1 MIVQL
6 PRSVRYPVTI
16 TAFLKQPND
25 DIPRLE
31 AVLLYTYMTTVT
43 EYPEF
48 GQERQVE
55 KKLSAQF
62 HAPVE
67 GRLNRWLVEVGAVI
81 EGPGVDIMEIEEP
94 CSHEVQFAGLC
105 SMCGQDMTLLD
116 HGHFSNKD
124 RATIHMVH
132 DSMGLTV
139 SQDVRHFPSQRVA
152 AGLWKSVYREATRLE
167 EETKRRLLKSKKL
180 SLVVDLDQ
188 TIIHA
193 TVDPT
198 VGDWKNDPFC
208 INHESVKDVQSF
220 KLDEDIIGGR
230 GTWYYVKMRPG
241 LKEFLE
247 HISQLY
253 ELHIYTMGTRAY
265 AMSVKKIV
273 DPDGRIF
280 GERVLSRDESG
291 SMTQKSL
298 HRIFPVDT
306 KMVVIIDD
314 RGDVWKWSDNLVK
327 VRPYDFFVGIGD
339 INSSFLPKRQE
350 FLPSAPVAN
359 APVNPTVSP
368 ADMAMPIDQKVEKGD
383 DGNDD
388 DGDGDVD
395 DDDDAERVLATQN
408 AIGASSSAT
417 HLAALDQ
424 LVTAGE
430 GVSAENLL
438 NAQSKELDKAL
449 SAQKTDR
456 PLARKQE
463 EQDKKDERAANEC
476 VNGENGI
483 ESTTPSEAGRAK
495 HSVLHDQDVELI
507 SLERHLTEVHRSFYE
522 LYEKNMSVVS
532 TRVSELKDPKKQV
545 RKRRLSDTNLRAVPD
560 VKVIMPL
567 MKMQALGDV
576 ILVFSGIIPLGVD
589 VQSSD
594 IAHWCRSF
602 GAVVAGD
609 VHSKVTHLIAARVYD
624 PIRRPI
630 DLPETN
636 YYQSRTAKVRRAASK
651 YPHIKIVTPQWLYDS
666 ISNWKKEPEK
676 PYLLPIHPEDRH
688 PRPLNGADDHRL
700 DGPILSSEDDDS
712 EDDDEMQSVHTEE
725 FSTAEMPDMTGV
737 GWMDVDEELKEWLG
751 SDDEDTEAEDGNAPD
766 DKNTDTA
773 PKKVGKR
780 SRSST
785 PDEETGEH
793 SLEDSIPGSRLSKRQ
808 RMVRNRPG
816 SGLRIVE
823 GVVPSSSYA
832 PPSGTDTPGSSSG
845 TLDGFSEK
853 DLEQEFDELQE
864 VGREEEEEDYDSD
877 GFAQE
882 FDRELAEMEADEN
895 GDDEEGI
902 VGDEST
908 IAQNEHSQPEPTP
921 EPPQHLIDLRSPL
934 TDSFSSLVGAGGPL
948 GEEGAGSAN
957 STS

>member
-16 TAFLKQPND
+16 TALLKQPND

-31 AVLLYTYMTTVT
+31 AVLLYTYVTTVT

-67 GRLNRWLVEVGAVI
+67 GRLNCWLVKVGAVI

-139 SQDVRHFPSQRVA
+139 SQD
-152 AGLWKSVYREATRLE
+152 EATRLE
-167 EETKRRLLKSKKL
+167 EETKKRLLKSKKL

-208 INHESVKDVQSF
+208 INHESVKDVQAF

-350 FLPSAPVAN
+350 FLPPTPIAN
-359 APVNPTVSP
+359 APANPTVSP
-368 ADMAMPIDQKVEKGD
+368 ADMAIPIDQKVEKGD
-383 DGNDD
+383 DGDGDGDGDD
-388 DGDGDVD
+388 DGDDV
-395 DDDDAERVLATQN
+395 EGLLTTQN

-417 HLAALDQ
+417 QLAALDQ
-424 LVTAGE
+424 LVTIGE

-463 EQDKKDERAANEC
+463 EQDKKDEKAANEC
-476 VNGENGI
+476 MNGENGI
-483 ESTTPSEAGRAK
+483 ESTTPSEVGRAK

-522 LYEKNMSVVS
+522 LYEKNRSAIS
-532 TRVSELKDPKKQV
+532 TRVSELKDSKKQTL
-545 RKRRLSDTNLRAVPD
+545 KRRLSDTNPRAVPD

-567 MKMQALGDV
+567 MKTQALGDV
-576 ILVFSGIIPLGVD
+576 VLVFSGIIPLGVE
-589 VQSSD
+589 VQNSD

-602 GAVVAGD
+602 GAVVADD
-609 VHSKVTHLIAARVYD
+609 VHSKVTHLVAAR
-624 PIRRPI
+624 
-630 DLPETN
+630 
-636 YYQSRTAKVRRAASK
+636 SRTAKVRRAASK

-666 ISNWKKEPEK
+666 ISNWRKEPEK

-712 EDDDEMQSVHTEE
+712 DDDEMQSVHTEE
-725 FSTAEMPDMTGV
+725 FSTAEMPDMTDV

-751 SDDEDTEAEDGNAPD
+751 SDDEDTEAEDGNAFD
-766 DKNTDTA
+766 DKNTDTTS
-773 PKKVGKR
+773 KKAGKR

-785 PDEETGEH
+785 PDEETGDP

-808 RMVRNRPG
+808 KMVRSRPS

-823 GVVPSSSYA
+823 GVVPSTYA
-832 PPSGTDTPGSSSG
+832 PPSGTDTPGSSAG
-845 TLDGFSEK
+845 TLDGISEK
-853 DLEQEFDELQE
+853 ELEQESDELQE
-864 VGREEEEEDYDSD
+864 VGGEGEEEEEEEDDFD

-895 GDDEEGI
+895 GDDGEDT
-902 VGDEST
+902 VGDGGT
-908 IAQNEHSQPEPTP
+908 IATSAQNEHSQSEPAP
-921 EPPQHLIDLRSPL
+921 KSPQHLIDLRSPI
-934 TDSFSSLVGAGGPL
+934 TDSFSSLVGAGGSL
-948 GEEGAGSAN
+948 GEVGGGGSAN
-957 STS
+957 SAS

>member
-6 PRSVRYPVTI
+6 PRSVRFPVTI
-16 TAFLKQPND
+16 TAFLKRPND
-25 DIPRLE
+25 EIPRLE
-31 AVLLYTYMTTVT
+31 AVLLYTYTTTVT

-48 GQERQVE
+48 GEERQVE

-67 GRLNRWLVEVGAVI
+67 GRLHRWLVKVGTVI
-81 EGPGVDIMEIEEP
+81 DGPGVNIMEIDEP

-105 SMCGQDMTLLD
+105 SMCGQDMTLQD

-139 SQDVRHFPSQRVA
+139 SQD
-152 AGLWKSVYREATRLE
+152 EATRLE
-167 EETKRRLLKSKKL
+167 KETKRRLLESKKL

-208 INHESVKDVQSF
+208 INHESVKDVQAF

-247 HISQLY
+247 HISELY

-350 FLPSAPVAN
+350 FLPPAPAAN

-368 ADMAMPIDQKVEKGD
+368 ADTEAMPIDEKVEKGD
-383 DGNDD
+383 D
-388 DGDGDVD
+388 D
-395 DDDDAERVLATQN
+395 DDDDDDVEGVLTTQS

-417 HLAALDQ
+417 QLAALDQ
-424 LVTAGE
+424 LVTIGE

-456 PLARKQE
+456 PLAKKQE
-463 EQDKKDERAANEC
+463 EQDKKDEKAANEC
-476 VNGENGI
+476 MNSENGI

-507 SLERHLTEVHRSFYE
+507 ALERHLTEVHRSFYE
-522 LYEKNMSVVS
+522 LYENNRSVIS
-532 TRVSELKDPKKQV
+532 ARVSELKDPKKQV

-560 VKVIMPL
+560 VKVIMPQ
-567 MKMQALGDV
+567 MKMRALGDV
-576 ILVFSGIIPLGVD
+576 VLVFSGIIPLGVD
-589 VQSSD
+589 VQK
-594 IAHWCRSF
+594 SF
-602 GAVVAGD
+602 GAIIADD
-609 VHSKVTHLIAARVYD
+609 VHSKVTHLVAARVFD
-624 PIRRPI
+624 PTRRSKVPR
-630 DLPETN
+630 ETN
-636 YYQSRTAKVRRAASK
+636 DYQSRTAKVRRAASK
-651 YPHIKIVTPQWLYDS
+651 YPHIRIVTPQWLYDS
-666 ISNWKKEPEK
+666 ISNWRKEPED

-688 PRPLNGADDHRL
+688 PRALNGVNDHL
-700 DGPILSSEDDDS
+700 DGPMLSSEDDDS
-712 EDDDEMQSVHTEE
+712 DDDEMQSVHTEE
-725 FSTAEMPDMTGV
+725 FSAADMPDMTDV

-751 SDDEDTEAEDGNAPD
+751 SDDDEDTEAEDNNASD
-766 DKNTDTA
+766 DKDTDNI
-773 PKKVGKR
+773 PKKASKR

-785 PDEETGEH
+785 PDEETGEL

-808 RMVRNRPG
+808 KMVRNRPG

-823 GVVPSSSYA
+823 GVAPSTSSYA
-832 PPSGTDTPGSSSG
+832 PPSGTDTPDSSSA
-845 TLDGFSEK
+845 TLDGISEK
-853 DLEQEFDELQE
+853 GLEQEFDEL
-864 VGREEEEEDYDSD
+864 EEAAGEEDEEDDFD

-895 GDDEEGI
+895 GDDEEDT
-902 VGDEST
+902 VGDEGT
-908 IAQNEHSQPEPTP
+908 IVAGAQNEHSQPESSH
-921 EPPQHLIDLRSPL
+921 HLIDLGSPI
-934 TDSFSSLVGAGGPL
+934 TDSFNSLSGAGGSL
-948 GEEGAGSAN
+948 AEAGGGGGGSTN

>member
-16 TAFLKQPND
+16 TAFLKQPDD

-81 EGPGVDIMEIEEP
+81 EGPGVDIMEVEEP
-94 CSHEVQFAGLC
+94 CSHSVQFAGLC
-105 SMCGQDMTLLD
+105 SVCGQDMTLLD

-139 SQDVRHFPSQRVA
+139 SQD
-152 AGLWKSVYREATRLE
+152 EATRLE
-167 EETKRRLLKSKKL
+167 AETKRRLLKSKKL

-265 AMSVKKIV
+265 AMSVKRIV

-350 FLPSAPVAN
+350 LIPSAPVAN
-359 APVNPTVSP
+359 APVSPTVSP
-368 ADMAMPIDQKVEKGD
+368 ADMAMPVDQKVDK
-383 DGNDD
+383 
-388 DGDGDVD
+388 
-395 DDDDAERVLATQN
+395 
-408 AIGASSSAT
+408 ASSSAT
-417 HLAALDQ
+417 HLAALGQ
-424 LVTAGE
+424 LVTVGE

-438 NAQSKELDKAL
+438 SVQSQELDKAL

-463 EQDKKDERAANEC
+463 EQDKKDEEAANDC
-476 VNGENGI
+476 MNGENGI

-522 LYEKNMSVVS
+522 LYEKNRSAVS

-545 RKRRLSDTNLRAVPD
+545 RKRHLSDTNLRAVPD
-560 VKVIMPL
+560 VKVIMPQ
-567 MKMQALGDV
+567 MKTQALGDV

-589 VQSSD
+589 VHNSD

-609 VHSKVTHLIAARVYD
+609 VHSKVTHLVAAR
-624 PIRRPI
+624 
-630 DLPETN
+630 
-636 YYQSRTAKVRRAASK
+636 SRTAKVRRAASK

-688 PRPLNGADDHRL
+688 PRPLNGTDDRRL
-700 DGPILSSEDDDS
+700 DGPVLSSEDDDS
-712 EDDDEMQSVHTEE
+712 DDDEEMQSVHTEE
-725 FSTAEMPDMTGV
+725 FSTAEMPDMTDV

-766 DKNTDTA
+766 GEDTDTT
-773 PKKVGKR
+773 PKKAGKR

-785 PDEETGEH
+785 PDEEAGES
-793 SLEDSIPGSRLSKRQ
+793 SLEDSIPDSRLSKRQ
-808 RMVRNRPG
+808 RVVRNRPN

-823 GVVPSSSYA
+823 SVAPSTSSYA

-845 TLDGFSEK
+845 TLDGISEK
-853 DLEQEFDELQE
+853 DLEQEPDEPQE
-864 VGREEEEEDYDSD
+864 AEREEERDDDDDDDDD

-882 FDRELAEMEADEN
+882 FDRELAEMESDEN
-895 GDDEEGI
+895 DDEEGI
-902 VGDEST
+902 SGDEGT
-908 IAQNEHSQPEPTP
+908 IASSAQNEHPEPEPTP
-921 EPPQHLIDLRSPL
+921 EPPQQLIDLRSPI
-934 TDSFSSLVGAGGPL
+934 TDSFSSLAGAGGSL
-948 GEEGAGSAN
+948 GEAGGGSAN
-957 STS
+957 SAS